1 MRYLQLDDATSD
13 KTVDA
18 MPETLYNRHIISN
31 T

>member
-18 MPETLYNRHIISN
+18 MTETLYNNYIVSN